1 MYLCIPFKN
10 TEFNQSSSFINT
22 ELKIHFSS
30 VRQFVFERL
39 YNLSNRT
46 KVHFVFRIKANEQ
59 SESCYLTSYL
69 WKISPTWST
78 WGTQPC
84 E

>member
-1 MYLCIPFKN
+1 MQNKLKKMYLCIPFKN

-30 VRQFVFERL
+30 VPKYVFEK
-39 YNLSNRT
+39 T
-46 KVHFVFRIKANEQ
+46 NEQ

-69 WKISPTWST
+69 WKISPTWPT